1 PTRETRALPG
11 QTRCMSANL
20 AGALRLNESSCR
32 TQSRAHNFASR
43 ANTRARCLQWQTSI
57 HLRRHDEAQTRRRAG
72 AVAGWKMG
80 GVRCGRCR
88 SRGQH
93 QDFASV
99 DCARARRKLSS
110 LKPNDESRRTAPLF
124 TGWKEI
130 DLDVESD
137 RSDANLDVR
146 F

>member
-1 PTRETRALPG
+1 
-11 QTRCMSANL
+11 MSANS

-57 HLRRHDEAQTRRRAG
+57 HLRRHDEAQTRRRAD

-80 GVRCGRCR
+80 RIRLRRCR
-88 SRGQH
+88 SRGEY

-99 DCARARRKLSS
+99 DRAGERRGIAAFESND
-110 LKPNDESRRTAPLF
+110 KPRRTAALF
-124 TGWKEI
+124 ARWKEI
-130 DLDVESD
+130 DLEGES
-137 RSDANLDVR
+137 N
-146 F
+146 